1 MLEQFNPRPD
11 DTVELPAVPSS
22 SQRTIIFMIIA
33 GVVAIGVLVGVG
45 FLAFG
50 TLGSGGGGG
59 GIAAPGLP
67 AVSPPSNEPSTDP
80 TDTATPTQTATPAA
94 VATPTAA
101 AIKVTVANPTM
112 HPASYQGA
120 NCPGSTTAAVTVVV
134 SAPVTITYHWM
145 VADQAGAPATA
156 TFAGAGSR
164 QFSLPL
170 QNITIPNG
178 QIHVSFTV
186 TAPVTRV
193 AGAVYTQK
201 CGASVSAISKKQ
213 DLKTCEVVL
222 SATLKAGVGPMTVRF
237 HWVINGTSLPGD
249 LRSQW
254 LVPAGGGS
262 TVVNRTVSD
271 RTRVNAVLVVES
283 PVHTQTKPVT
293 AMCLTP
299 VP

>member
-1 MLEQFNPRPD
+1 
-11 DTVELPAVPSS
+11 
-22 SQRTIIFMIIA
+22 
-33 GVVAIGVLVGVG
+33 VVTVLV
-45 FLAFG
+45 
-50 TLGSGGGGG
+50 SG
-59 GIAAPGLP
+59 
-67 AVSPPSNEPSTDP
+67 
-80 TDTATPTQTATPAA
+80 
-94 VATPTAA
+94 
-101 AIKVTVANPTM
+101 
-112 HPASYQGA
+112 
-120 NCPGSTTAAVTVVV
+120 
-134 SAPVTITYHWM
+134 PVTITYHWM

-178 QIHVSFTV
+178 QIQVTFAV
-186 TAPVTRV
+186 TAPLTRV

-237 HWVINGTSLPGD
+237 HWVVNGTSMPGD

-271 RTRVNAVLVVES
+271 RTRVNAVLVVDS
-283 PVHTQTKPVT
+283 PVRTQTKQVS
-293 AMCLTP
+293 AVCLTP